1 MDAVEVTARFD
12 QEGEITPLRL
22 TRAGRELVV
31 ESVGRRW
38 RDESGYHALVML
50 LGRRVFELT
59 FSYAEGRWYLESK
72 GASPPVA

>member
-1 MDAVEVTARFD
+1 MEPVEVTARFD
-12 QEGEITPLRL
+12 LEGEITPLRL

-50 LGRRVFELT
+50 LGGRVFELT
-59 FSYAEGRWYLESK
+59 FNYTEGKWHLEAK
-72 GASPPVA
+72 AAAPPVA